1 MRNQKGI
8 TLASLTI
15 YIIIIMIAIITLTTI
30 TSYFQKNVKDFNTK
44 SAYDIE
50 FDKFNLYF
58 VEEVKKTG
66 NTVIEPT
73 EETSESTKIK
83 FSLSNVYEFKEDN
96 NAIYLNDSIK
106 IAENIDECK
115 FLWKTE
121 NENQI
126 ISVYIK
132 VGETER
138 TTDYTINKEDNNKT
152 NYIYGYKNAEGKS
165 SIVLENAEN
174 TNLADY
180 EIYGNSI
187 QNGTP
192 SPDEPAEIKS
202 VGDKTINMIDY
213 KKIRDTTSNGVT
225 FINNNDGTFTANGD
239 LTLALSSLS
248 FANGI
253 DFTDIKQ
260 GIEYYASCEN
270 ELSTADKRY
279 YFFAII
285 KNISTGSVRY
295 FSSNNTKK
303 TFTLSDEEEVTSLEL
318 RIYAPT
324 GELFSVE
331 NEVFKPIFC
340 EASECINYE
349 PYGYKIPIKVSN
361 ENGTEVKM
369 TNIYLDEPLRKVG
382 DYADY
387 IDFQNQKVVR
397 QIKKTTINSLSF
409 QTYSALN
416 NYYRYETITLQDK
429 LFTESQSTNVLSNVL
444 QTVNYN
450 KTTVNN
456 SIAERSNYNLL
467 RILSSEYST
476 LEELE
481 NAIGEEEV
489 YYVLSSPI
497 EKSIDLPEIST
508 VKGTTIIEI
517 CSEIEPSLTNITYYS
532 N

>member
-180 EIYGNSI
+180 KIYGNSI

-260 GIEYYASCEN
+260 GIEYYASCGN

-397 QIKKTTINSLSF
+397 VNKKIADFSNMSWFYSGGYFHSTPNLKADTSQKANSF
-409 QTYSALN
+409 C
-416 NYYRYETITLQDK
+416 NYYIYGVASRDYCFWIDSSGQG
-429 LFTESQSTNVLSNVL
+429 
-444 QTVNYN
+444 
-450 KTTVNN
+450 
-456 SIAERSNYNLL
+456 L
-467 RILSSEYST
+467 RIADKDYTDVT
-476 LEELE
+476 LFKEWLATLDIYVIYPLATPLE
-481 NAIGEEEV
+481 Q
-489 YYVLSSPI
+489 
-497 EKSIDLPEIST
+497 SIDLPEIST